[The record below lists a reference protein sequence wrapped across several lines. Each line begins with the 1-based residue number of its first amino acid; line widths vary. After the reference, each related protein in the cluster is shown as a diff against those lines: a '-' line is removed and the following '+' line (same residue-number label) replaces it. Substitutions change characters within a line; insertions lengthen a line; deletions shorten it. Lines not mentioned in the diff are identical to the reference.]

1 MDVARP
7 DNPTRAILL
16 VDHGSRRSAANALL
30 ETVADAVRRRL
41 PDRVVRIAHMEIAE
55 PTIAQGI
62 AACAEAG
69 AREIVIHPY
78 FLGPGNHTSNSIPQ
92 LGEAAME
99 THPDLRV
106 KISDPLGP
114 HPKLVDVILERVET
128 ASRS

>member
-92 LGEAAME
+92 LVEAAME